1 MKSRSR
7 RGGAGRRPE
16 PRRTASTARERYE
29 WSTIWAEGHA
39 AHLAAGHPAVRFAYL
54 GSAPLLKPDRFGEM
68 VARKRGVDGTS
79 TTDPAEAAA
88 FLGIAADGIGPP
100 PR

>member
-1 MKSRSR
+1 
-7 RGGAGRRPE
+7 
-16 PRRTASTARERYE
+16 
-29 WSTIWAEGHA
+29 
-39 AHLAAGHPAVRFAYL
+39 VRFAYL